1 MDLGI
6 GFWEILLILIIAFI
20 AFGPGKMVEIARE
33 GGKAIHKIKSFTQG
47 LKTELTKEMDATD
60 NATEAEAKEKD
71 KITK

>member
-20 AFGPGKMVEIARE
+20 AFGPGKMVEIARQI
-33 GGKAIHKIKSFTQG
+33 GKGVHQIKNFTQG
-47 LKTELTKEMDATD
+47 LKTEITKEMDATD
-60 NATEAEAKEKD
+60 NATEAKEKD